1 MAQSGLRSLFAIF
14 LLLAPPAFAA
24 QHHLLIVT
32 GIGGLDEY
40 RERFAAQ
47 TGRLYQ
53 AALDAALEAENII
66 VLSAEA
72 LDKVPVP
79 HRLSDRAGIEA
90 AVAEIGARARAE
102 DTVFVVLIGHGNPRG
117 EASVFNIPGPDISG
131 NDLDLILSGLAVK
144 SLVVVN
150 TASASGPFVGA
161 LSADNRVVITATSS
175 GREYH
180 AASFGEYF
188 VAALAGTVADRDKD
202 ERISM
207 LEAFD
212 YARHEV
218 RRAFETDKRLLTE
231 HALLD
236 DNGDG
241 VGSLDAGEFDSDGG
255 LASRIY
261 LQQPKLPAAGAAE
274 LAQLLG
280 QKSRLEDSI
289 RELRQRRDDMDRD
302 AYYDQLEL
310 LLVDLALLSRRIRS
324 QEGS

>member
-1 MAQSGLRSLFAIF
+1 M
-14 LLLAPPAFAA
+14 LLLFAPPAFAA

-40 RERFAAQ
+40 RERFVAQ
-47 TGRLYQ
+47 AERLYR
-53 AALDAALEAENII
+53 AALDAAIDADNIV

-72 LDKVPVP
+72 VAAVPAP

-90 AVAEIGARARAE
+90 ALGEIGARAGA
-102 DTVFVVLIGHGNPRG
+102 DDIVFVALIGHGNPRG
-117 EASVFNIPGPDISG
+117 EGSVFNIPGPDISG
-131 NDLDLILSGLAVK
+131 DDLDEMLAGLAVD

-150 TASASGPFVGA
+150 TASASGPFVEA
-161 LSADNRVVITATSS
+161 LSAESRVVITATSS
-175 GREYH
+175 AREYH
-180 AASFGEYF
+180 AASFGEHF
-188 VAALAGTVADRDKD
+188 VAALAGTAADRDKD

-212 YARHEV
+212 YARREV
-218 RRAFETDKRLLTE
+218 RRAFETNKRLLTE

-236 DNGDG
+236 QNGDG

-255 LASRIY
+255 LASRIF
-261 LQQPKLPAAGAAE
+261 LQQAKLPAAGAAE
-274 LAQLLG
+274 LTQLLG
-280 QKSRLEDSI
+280 QKRRLEVSI
-289 RELRQRRDDMDRD
+289 RELKKQRENMDRD
-302 AYYDQLEL
+302 DYYDQLEL